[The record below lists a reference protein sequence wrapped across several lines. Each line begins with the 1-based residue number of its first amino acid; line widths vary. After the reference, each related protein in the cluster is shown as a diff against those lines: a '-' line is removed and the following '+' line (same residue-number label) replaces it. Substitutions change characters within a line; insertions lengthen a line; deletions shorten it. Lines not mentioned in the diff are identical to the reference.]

1 VEVVVKVKENVW
13 EVEVGETSGT
23 VSIGLVLVATKLM
36 NSLMSV
42 F

>member
-1 VEVVVKVKENVW
+1 VKAKENVW
-13 EVEVGETSGT
+13 EVEVGELSGN
-23 VSIGLVLVATKLM
+23 VSLGFVLVATKLS